1 MTEKPG
7 KEVQTM
13 QIKIRAD
20 SVHIEGYVNAVGR
33 DSRTMTDE
41 YGYPYHEVIEPGA
54 FRAAL
59 ETEDGPIPVYFD
71 HDATRVIGTEGQ
83 NVTLEEDT
91 IGLHIDADFTNPDV
105 MQKARD
111 GRLRGWSFGF
121 IPLDTADEYSEMGRR
136 SHVKELSLVEVS
148 LIDDAMI
155 PVYAG
160 TSVHTRADGKEEKV
174 LIRANDNEVITKYV
188 EERAESPE
196 IASPD
201 NQAEEHRAEETKP
214 EKVVYDAY
222 ERQIEILNLN
232 ARK

>member
-33 DSRTMTDE
+33 DSRPIPDE
-41 YGYPYHEVIEPGA
+41 NGYPFREVIEPGA

-59 ETEDGPIPVYFD
+59 ENESSPIPIYLD
-71 HDATRVIGTEGQ
+71 HDATRAIGTEGQ
-83 NVTLEEDT
+83 NAELEEDT
-91 IGLHIDADFTNPDV
+91 IGLHINADFTNPDV
-105 MQKARD
+105 IQKARD
-111 GRLRGWSFGF
+111 GKLRGWSFGF
-121 IPLDTADEYSEMGRR
+121 IALDKSDEYSETGRR
-136 SHVKELSLVEVS
+136 SHIKELELVEVS

-188 EERAESPE
+188 EDRADLPGN
-196 IASPD
+196 ASPD